1 MARQPRGDADLPP
14 GPARDLADLYRRLR
28 YSRNLSGGQIALKTG
43 LSAGYISEVMRGWK
57 SPRPATAVKIAT
69 ALGASI
75 EEIRLASKLA
85 EEMAE
90 LNRYHRAR
98 VGSGRPSAGQPQ
110 IDDHPGSIPMDV
122 AVTRHNARALETSEI
137 RRYQVTGLSGPVSH
151 YLGII
156 TGDIRRVRSADV
168 WVNPEN
174 TEMQMARFNEF
185 SVSSIIRYEGAVRDD
200 LGRVVDDRIADEL
213 TAKVAGRWPVP
224 TAAAVVT
231 GPGELAR
238 WGVRHVVHVAVV
250 QGEPGAGFRQIQEVG
265 RCVTSVMTEVDKI
278 RTPLHPRTILFPL
291 LGVGQGGGQLAP
303 TVRAMVGAAV
313 DYFSSGRETRLST
326 AYLLAYTDVELAVCE
341 KVLGTNRRLSVVRD

>member
-1 MARQPRGDADLPP
+1 MAPQPRGDADLPP

-57 SPRPATAVKIAT
+57 CPRPDTAVKIAT

-75 EEIRLASKLA
+75 EEIRLASRLA
-85 EEMAE
+85 EETAE
-90 LNRYHRAR
+90 LSRYHRAR
-98 VGSGRPSAGQPQ
+98 SGSGHPSVGQPR

-122 AVTRHNARALETSEI
+122 AVARHNARALESSEI

-213 TAKVAGRWPVP
+213 TAKVADRWPVP
-224 TAAAVVT
+224 PAAAVVT
-231 GPGELAR
+231 SPGELAR

-278 RTPLHPRTILFPL
+278 RTPPHPSTILFPL
-291 LGVGQGGGQLAP
+291 LGVGQGGGELAA

-341 KVLGTNRRLSVVRD
+341 KVLGTNRRLAVVSD